1 MPNIKVGYV
10 SPVGEFNPFPS
21 FVEIAGY
28 RTARQ
33 QIESFMFAGEILRS
47 SRQGQ
52 YDSDDFDPVED
63 PSLRVRDMELSELGQ
78 ILSKVDTP
86 KVEFEE
92 ETGVSVSSSSESD
105 DKSSVQDP
113 S

>member
-21 FVEIAGY
+21 FVETAGY

-33 QIESFMFAGEILRS
+33 QIESFMYAGEILRA

-52 YDSDDFDPVED
+52 YDSEDFDPVED

-78 ILSKVDTP
+78 ILSKVEAP
-86 KVEFEE
+86 KVEPEE
-92 ETGVSVSSSSESD
+92 ETGASVSSSDSPEVVPE
-105 DKSSVQDP
+105 KVEA
-113 S
+113 